1 MKNVTVTLEE
11 DVAHWVRVQAAEQH
25 QSVARFLGELLRQK
39 MREEQGYEDAMKR
52 FLSRKPSR
60 ISEAG
65 VYSGREELHDRASL
79 RRQ

>member
-39 MREEQGYEDAMKR
+39 MR
-52 FLSRKPSR
+52 PCP
-60 ISEAG
+60 
-65 VYSGREELHDRASL
+65 V
-79 RRQ
+79 